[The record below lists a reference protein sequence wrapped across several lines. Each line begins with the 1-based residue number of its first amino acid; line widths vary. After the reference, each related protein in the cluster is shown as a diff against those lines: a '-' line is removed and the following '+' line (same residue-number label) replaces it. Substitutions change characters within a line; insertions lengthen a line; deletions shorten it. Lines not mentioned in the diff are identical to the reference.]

1 MVRGHVGP
9 GHRRGLTAQECGAL
23 ALCLLPKQ
31 RHPPEWTVPGG
42 RAGRAGRAG
51 STLGLSP
58 AAPAEPHTRHCPA
71 PRARGRRSA
80 LQLWEAHPGDTP
92 KAGPASL
99 ETRKPRP
106 REVDSLSRPRG
117 SPPSTAQRVA
127 LPARACQRRT
137 MPDPGRRGGAEGL
150 SQRPRPGRHPP
161 RVAVRPTGSRKGPG
175 TSSRA
180 HRQLAEATAQSV
192 PRL

>member
-42 RAGRAGRAG
+42 REGRAG

-137 MPDPGRRGGAEGL
+137 VPDPGRRGGVEGL